1 MIKSSVFR
9 IEGIGDTAPY
19 LATVKTQKLPH
30 NIFSVKSQR
39 FFKFRAKFCVNRKWN
54 KTKLFADQISRETA
68 GCRVFKSPQPI
79 HSISTESIS
88 AKVTIQY

>member
-1 MIKSSVFR
+1 MIKISDFR
-9 IEGIGDTAPY
+9 IQGVDDTALY

-39 FFKFRAKFCVNRKWN
+39 FFKFRAIFCANRKWN
-54 KTKLFADQISRETA
+54 KIELFADQISRETA

-79 HSISTESIS
+79 VFLLSQSQQ
-88 AKVTIQY
+88 K